1 MVCIYDKM
9 AKNLRPSIPWVEK
22 YRPLLLED
30 VVLEPLNRELF
41 VNILNMNYFPNLLM
55 YGSPGCGKTTICV
68 NLINEHQKR
77 YNRVNKSN
85 IIHLNA
91 SDERGIDIIRNQIL
105 QFVKS
110 ENLFESGLKFVI
122 LDEVDYMTKNAQQA
136 LKYILQTSTNNVRFC
151 LICNYITKI
160 DESLKNEFICI
171 RINQLPNVEIVRFI
185 NRMAD
190 SENMKISEE
199 TINEIQGLF
208 KSDIRSMIN
217 YIQLNESIINNSE
230 SVYMNPNILEK
241 IHNFITC
248 GENNV
253 NDFVIF
259 IREVSIMYNIDE
271 RSVIQKFINHL
282 IICYPEIS
290 DTSFIQS
297 IEIILHRH
305 DIPIRIHM
313 MYLFYLINSVKN

>member
-1 MVCIYDKM
+1 MSKQI
-9 AKNLRPSIPWVEK
+9 RPSIPWVEK
-22 YRPLLLED
+22 YRPLLLDD

-41 VNILNMNYFPNLLM
+41 VNILDMDYFPNLLV
-55 YGSPGCGKTTICV
+55 YGSPGCGKTTICM

-110 ENLFESGLKFVI
+110 KNLFESGLKFVI

-136 LKYILQTSTNNVRFC
+136 LKYILQTSTNNVRIC

-171 RINQLPNVEIVRFI
+171 RINQLPKIEIQKFVK
-185 NRMAD
+185 NMAL
-190 SENMKISEE
+190 SENMKISNG
-199 TINEIQGLF
+199 TIDEIQGLF
-208 KSDIRSMIN
+208 NSDVRSIIN
-217 YIQLNESIINNSE
+217 YIQLNEKIINNEE
-230 SVYMNPNILEK
+230 SVYMNRSVLEE
-241 IHNFITC
+241 IHKYITC
-248 GENNV
+248 NENDNLH
-253 NDFVIF
+253 FVIF
-259 IREVSIMYNIDE
+259 IREVSIKYNIDE
-271 RSVIQKFINHL
+271 RSVIQKYINHL
-282 IICYPEIS
+282 ILYYPDVS
-290 DTSFIQS
+290 NSYFIQS

-305 DIPIRIHM
+305 DIPLKIHM
-313 MYLFYLINSVKN
+313 MYLFNLINDSKKLKSK

>member
-1 MVCIYDKM
+1 MSKQI
-9 AKNLRPSIPWVEK
+9 RPSIPWVEK
-22 YRPLLLED
+22 YRPLLLDD

-41 VNILNMNYFPNLLM
+41 VNILDMDYFPNLLV
-55 YGSPGCGKTTICV
+55 YGSPGCGKTTICM

-110 ENLFESGLKFVI
+110 KNLFESGLKFVI

-136 LKYILQTSTNNVRFC
+136 LKYILQTSTNNVRIC

-171 RINQLPNVEIVRFI
+171 RINQLPKIEIQKFVK
-185 NRMAD
+185 NMAS
-190 SENMKISEE
+190 SENMKISNG
-199 TINEIQGLF
+199 TIDEIQGLF
-208 KSDIRSMIN
+208 NSDVRSIIN
-217 YIQLNESIINNSE
+217 YIQLNEKIINNEE
-230 SVYMNPNILEK
+230 SVYMNRSVLEE
-241 IHNFITC
+241 IHKYITC
-248 GENNV
+248 NENDNLH
-253 NDFVIF
+253 FVIF
-259 IREVSIMYNIDE
+259 IREVSIKYNIDE
-271 RSVIQKFINHL
+271 RSVIQKYINHL
-282 IICYPEIS
+282 ILYYPDVS
-290 DTSFIQS
+290 NSYFIQS

-305 DIPIRIHM
+305 DIPLKIHM
-313 MYLFYLINSVKN
+313 MYLFNLINDSKKLKSK

>member
-1 MVCIYDKM
+1 M
-9 AKNLRPSIPWVEK
+9 ATKLRPSVPWVEK
-22 YRPLLLED
+22 YRPLLLDD

-41 VNILNMNYFPNLLM
+41 NNILNMNYFPNLLV
-55 YGSPGCGKTTICV
+55 YGSPGCGKTTICM

-91 SDERGIDIIRNQIL
+91 SDERGIDIIRNQIQ

-110 ENLFESGLKFVI
+110 KNLFESGLKFVI

-171 RINQLPNVEIVRFI
+171 RINNLPKIEIVRFI
-185 NRMAD
+185 KRMAET
-190 SENMKISEE
+190 ENMNITDD
-199 TINEIQGLF
+199 TILEIQGLF
-208 KSDIRSMIN
+208 NSDVRSMIN

-230 SVYMNPNILEK
+230 SVYMNHSILED
-241 IHNFITC
+241 IHVFVISDGNDNIDFIT
-248 GENNV
+248 
-253 NDFVIF
+253 F
-259 IREVSIMYNIDE
+259 IREVSIEYNIDE
-271 RSVIQKFINHL
+271 RSIIQKYINHL
-282 IICYPEIS
+282 IINYSNIS
-290 DTSFIQS
+290 TSSFIQS

-305 DIPIRIHM
+305 DIPLRVHM
-313 MYLFYLINSVKN
+313 MYLFNLIH